1 MPIHIKRVSRQEA
14 TTIAERIAQAR
25 DLSTTKATKCTQ
37 SGEPPK
43 RRSGHAK
50 PRAPLISLDQPG
62 RLYTGNVLAVAN
74 FSASSLF
81 QRIKEGRWPA
91 PHRDGHRNF
100 WHTHEVKQALGL

>member
-1 MPIHIKRVSRQEA
+1 MPVLIKKLPSQETA
-14 TTIAERIAQAR
+14 TKVERIAQAR
-25 DLSTTKATKCTQ
+25 ELSAANATKHTRI
-37 SGEPPK
+37 GEAKK

-62 RLYTGNVLAVAN
+62 RFYTGNVLAVAN

>member
-1 MPIHIKRVSRQEA
+1 MPVLIKKLPPQEA
-14 TTIAERIAQAR
+14 AAKAERIAQAR
-25 DLSTTKATKCTQ
+25 ELSTTNATKPPQT
-37 SGEPPK
+37 GEPPK

-50 PRAPLISLDQPG
+50 PRASLVPLDQPG

-91 PHRDGHRNF
+91 PHRDGHRNY

>member
-1 MPIHIKRVSRQEA
+1 MPVFIKKLPPQVA
-14 TTIAERIAQAR
+14 AAKAERIAQAR
-25 DLSTTKATKCTQ
+25 ELSIGNATKRTQ
-37 SGEPPK
+37 SGEAPK

-50 PRAPLISLDQPG
+50 PRAPLISLNQPG
-62 RLYTGNVLAVAN
+62 RLYTGHVLAVAN

-91 PHRDGHRNF
+91 PHRDGHRNY

>member
-1 MPIHIKRVSRQEA
+1 MPVLIKKLPPQEA
-14 TTIAERIAQAR
+14 AAKAERIAQAR
-25 DLSTTKATKCTQ
+25 ELSTSNTSKRTH
-37 SGEPPK
+37 SGEAPK

-81 QRIKEGRWPA
+81 QRIKEKRWPA

-100 WHTHEVKQALGL
+100 WHTHEVKHALGL